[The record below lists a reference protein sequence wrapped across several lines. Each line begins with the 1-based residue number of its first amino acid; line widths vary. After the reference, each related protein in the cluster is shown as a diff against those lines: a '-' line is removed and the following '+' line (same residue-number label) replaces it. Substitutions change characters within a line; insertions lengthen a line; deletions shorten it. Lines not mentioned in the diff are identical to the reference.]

1 MLLSKLVNAYSTAVG
16 RKTISTMFGFRSAYL
31 ITVV

>member
-1 MLLSKLVNAYSTAVG
+1 MLLSKLVNAYSAAVD
-16 RKTISTMFGFRSAYL
+16 RKTICMMFGFRSAYL